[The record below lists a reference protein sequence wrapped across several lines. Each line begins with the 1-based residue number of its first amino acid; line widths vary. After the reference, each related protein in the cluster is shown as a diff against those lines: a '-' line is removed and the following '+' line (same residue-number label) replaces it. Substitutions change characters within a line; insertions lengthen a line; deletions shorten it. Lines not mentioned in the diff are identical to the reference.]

1 MIRMWQVHSVLALVL
16 LLGTGPLVAA
26 PMMVTKK
33 VEMRQ
38 ALDDLTLAVANH
50 DMQLVK
56 VQPIDSALV
65 KRGYEDPHVRIAFVG
80 SETTVRWAEAADPR
94 LLNLL
99 PLRLSLVQRGD
110 SIVII
115 ADDLEPWKQEF
126 KDSPGLLLLEALEIE
141 VKALLQDFAKQ

>member
-1 MIRMWQVHSVLALVL
+1 MIKIGRICLTMALVL
-16 LLGTGPLVAA
+16 SMGSLNAA

-33 VEMRQ
+33 TDMRQ
-38 ALDDLTLAVANH
+38 ALDDLTLAAANH

-80 SETTVRWAEAADPR
+80 SETTVRWAEAADMR

-99 PLRLSLVQRGD
+99 PMRLSLVQRGD
-110 SIVII
+110 TIVII
-115 ADDLEPWKQEF
+115 ADDLAPWKQEF
-126 KDSPGLLLLEALEIE
+126 KDSPGLLLLNALEIE
-141 VKALLQDFAKQ
+141 VNEVLQDFVRQ